1 MGHCV
6 WEPFKPTLFSWIFE
20 CGLGIDSIS
29 AFSDDNWALP
39 RDFFKQTPND
49 EVLGTTG

>member
-1 MGHCV
+1 MYGS
-6 WEPFKPTLFSWIFE
+6 LLSLRFSL
-20 CGLGIDSIS
+20 GYLNVVLGIDSIS